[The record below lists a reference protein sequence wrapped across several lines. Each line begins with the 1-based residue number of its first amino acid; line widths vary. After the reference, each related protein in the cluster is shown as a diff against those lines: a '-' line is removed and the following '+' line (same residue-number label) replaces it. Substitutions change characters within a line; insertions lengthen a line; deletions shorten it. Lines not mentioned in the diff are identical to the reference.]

1 MKLKKNADIVI
12 RLF

>member
-1 MKLKKNADIVI
+1 MLIVI